1 MTSAEHWLIAVD
13 ALADH
18 VLTPV
23 SANGSPA
30 AAVYRPETPR
40 AQPTAFAI
48 HVLDVV
54 AGRITAIHSFIDPT
68 LFRIRSERI
77 VLRPDAVGP
86 IDPAVLGTSGRMW
99 PRPASLPSEVDRVP
113 RPAFRDSPDHGPGA
127 RPVTRTPQD
136 SCARSTLR

>member
-18 VLTPV
+18 VLTPA

-68 LFRIRSERI
+68 LFRTVR
-77 VLRPDAVGP
+77 
-86 IDPAVLGTSGRMW
+86 
-99 PRPASLPSEVDRVP
+99 PSEP
-113 RPAFRDSPDHGPGA
+113 PAPLGRNGSCSDPMPSGP
-127 RPVTRTPQD
+127 
-136 SCARSTLR
+136 